1 MKRST
6 VLSLPLQ
13 LAFPAQTDEKTD
25 GQTEEQMNRHIW
37 IITDLLALIKT
48 YVERQ
53 TD

>member
-1 MKRST
+1 MRRST
-6 VLSLPLQ
+6 VLSRPPQ
-13 LAFPAQTDEKTD
+13 LAFPARTDEKTD

-37 IITDLLALIKT
+37 IITDLLTLIKT